1 MEIKHL
7 IDKAHKNA
15 YNKGF
20 WDERREKGTLL
31 MLVVSELG
39 EAVEADRLGDK
50 EGFCEE
56 IADTFIRLADFCG
69 GYGIDIEKH
78 ITKKMAKNEKREKL
92 HGKKY

>member
-1 MEIKHL
+1 MRIKDL
-7 IDKAHKNA
+7 VDRAHKNA
-15 YNKGF
+15 QNKGF

-39 EAVEADRLGDK
+39 EAVEADRLGD
-50 EGFCEE
+50 EENFCEE

-78 ITKKMAKNEKREKL
+78 IAKKMAKNEKRKKL